1 MWFGYPL
8 VGAVTDLTL
17 VLIPA
22 VVVAWSV
29 KPQRWPGAVDVSIV
43 ASVGVAM
50 GLMLL
55 TYRTTAVINRAP
67 DVRVT
72 WAVAAFALAAG
83 ARRPWWPWA
92 HWVWAAVAAGTLGEV
107 WLILIAPDPIPLA
120 QTLQYVAESL
130 APFLVIVI
138 LGSSWNLL
146 AAGLRKGIARPLALV
161 AAVNVLNLAD
171 ALLTRFAVESGGA
184 QELNPFVRALGLPF
198 KLVAVGALSLL
209 LYKRRPAALV
219 WPIAA
224 LLWVL
229 CYHVSGIVVNH

>member
-1 MWFGYPL
+1 M
-8 VGAVTDLTL
+8 
-17 VLIPA
+17 
-22 VVVAWSV
+22 
-29 KPQRWPGAVDVSIV
+29 KPERWPGAVDVSIV

-184 QELNPFVRALGLPF
+184 QELNPFVRALGGGRAQLAVVQAAPSRPG
-198 KLVAVGALSLL
+198 VADRGLALGALLPRQRHRGEPLGAPSRSPRLPCCT
-209 LYKRRPAALV
+209 KTASMVKA
-219 WPIAA
+219 
-224 LLWVL
+224 
-229 CYHVSGIVVNH
+229 